1 MAGMTFANQIGAP
14 DGLNQAL
21 PANSLPD
28 TFIRWSQDALFDRIG
43 TIRRRGPFTL
53 VEPYDSTKTTIS
65 QPTPTSSPDE
75 ERPLGL
81 ISTTNLLGE
90 NVMAFIVYNSTDQVK
105 FYGYTADYVSNGTST
120 LRTFASSDA
129 DYTGASDSIFSSSPA
144 LGGGVWFSLINDYA
158 AASTTNKQCL
168 YYWRGGI
175 GTETATAGIAA
186 TYGYT
191 GAGVNST
198 YDSTI
203 TCVTTN
209 INSGMFAFDVV
220 GGEDYYLGIV
230 KTVGASTITLE
241 KNILRT
247 ALGAADNAAANSA
260 SRTVRFT
267 NTRPYIRNHGRG
279 LLTVNTALTT
289 ITSGNEGGSAE
300 GHWQTAGLNSS
311 WVLYRASDHMWIG
324 NIATITN
331 NASGTLGGTAGYTNT
346 AITAGLT
353 NEQYVAYP
361 LSYSMS
367 ANANAIVANRT
378 TENFTGVFTA
388 TYQGY
393 QWYANCGVSGKGNRI
408 VFSATHNPESVDL
421 SREAPDSIELS
432 GTSSIRGIA
441 STSAGLIVFTDSST
455 YIIRGNTR
463 FNFSLEEL
471 YPEGTLSASS
481 IVPYIGGAFWVS
493 KNGFMV
499 YDGASV
505 RNLTKDNLGSFY
517 TDSVKSFDYKND
529 NVYSFFYKN
538 YLFVYF
544 TKFQSSFTPRR
555 YEPSYVTGW
564 STTGGIED
572 LIWSNLDDAFLWEDF
587 SMDNKIPVYWDAQ
600 DMYKTIGA
608 EAQGVAA
615 IYNTATYGLDDNGIY
630 KYGPLN
636 FTDGMM
642 FALYLPTNSI
652 TTFSNVDFKAST
664 TFQTNNGISGIMGT
678 TADITSTIR
687 ARMIGIDTI
696 IDVNTS
702 GRDPILVYNNIKTSA
717 LYRIGPDFFIQ
728 TKAYTVGDPVL
739 KKWFQRI
746 LFNMKLNDGSIR
758 LDIVDNEDN
767 DAINIALKAH
777 KGWEV
782 YTPRGYTWRY
792 SVTTI
797 FPKYATANTTTW
809 QDVENQSE
817 TWVALFDPEFER
829 YKKRFSWRNTSAG
842 FKVYQ
847 LNTYEAPHT
856 NEGRINIPD
865 TVELSSWNIGYKPM
879 REGRQ

>member
-1 MAGMTFANQIGAP
+1 MAGLAFANQSGAP

-21 PANSLPD
+21 PANGLPD
-28 TFIRWSQDALFDRIG
+28 TFVRWSQDALFDRIG

-65 QPTPTSSPDE
+65 QPTPTSSTDE

-81 ISTTNLLGE
+81 ISTANLLGE
-90 NVMAFIVYNSTDQVK
+90 NVMAFIVYNSTNQVK
-105 FYGYTADYVSNGTST
+105 FYGYTADYVNTGTST
-120 LRTFASSDA
+120 LRTFASTDA
-129 DYTGASDSIFSSSPA
+129 DYSGASDSIFSSSPA
-144 LGGGVWFSLINDYA
+144 LGGGVWFSLINDYSP
-158 AASTTNKQCL
+158 ASITNNQCL

-198 YDSTI
+198 YTSAI
-203 TCVTTN
+203 TCSITGVT
-209 INSGMFAFDVV
+209 SGMFAFDVV

-230 KTVGASTITLE
+230 KSVSGGVVTLE

-331 NASGTLGGTAGYTNT
+331 NASGTLSATYVNT

-361 LSYSMS
+361 ISYSMS
-367 ANANAIVANRT
+367 ANANAIVGNRT

-432 GTSSIRGIA
+432 GTNSIRGIA
-441 STSAGLIVFTDSST
+441 STSAGLLIFTDNKT
-455 YIIRGNTR
+455 YIIRGNSR

-471 YPEGTLSASS
+471 YPEGVLCASS
-481 IVPYIGGAFWVS
+481 IVEYGGGAFWVS

-499 YDGASV
+499 YDGGSV

-517 TDSVKSFDYKND
+517 TDSVKSFDAKND
-529 NVYSFFYKN
+529 KVYSCFYKN

-544 TKFQSSFTPRR
+544 TKFQSSFIARR
-555 YEPSYVTGW
+555 YEPTYVTNW
-564 STTGGIED
+564 TATSGIQD
-572 LIWSNLDDAFLWEDF
+572 LIWSNLDDAFVWADF
-587 SMDNKIPVYWDAQ
+587 SNDSKTPVYWDSQ

-608 EAQGVAA
+608 EAQGIGAT
-615 IYNTATYGLDDNGIY
+615 YNTATYGLDDNGIY

-642 FALYLPTNSI
+642 FALYLPSGSV
-652 TTFSNVDFKAST
+652 TTFSNIDFSAAT
-664 TFQTNNGISGIMGT
+664 TFQTSNGISGIMGV
-678 TADITSTIR
+678 TADITDTIR
-687 ARMIGIDTI
+687 ARMIGIDSI
-696 IDVNTS
+696 IDVNTT
-702 GRDPILVYNNIKTSA
+702 GRDPILAYNNIKTDA
-717 LYRIGPDFFIQ
+717 LYRKGPDFFLQ
-728 TKAYTVGDPVL
+728 TKAYTVGDPIL

-746 LFNMKLNDGSIR
+746 LFNMKLNDGAIR
-758 LDIVDNEDN
+758 LDIVDDEDN
-767 DAINIALKAH
+767 ESINIGLKTH

-782 YTPRGYTWRY
+782 FTPRGYKWSY
-792 SVTTI
+792 VISVM
-797 FPKYATANTTTW
+797 FPKYTTANTSTW
-809 QDVENQSE
+809 LNVEDQGES
-817 TWVALFDPEFER
+817 WVSLLDPEFER

-842 FKVYQ
+842 FRIYQ
-847 LNTYEAPHT
+847 LNDYETPYST
-856 NEGRINIPD
+856 DGRINIPD
-865 TVELSSWNIGYKPM
+865 TVEINSWNIGYKPM
-879 REGRQ
+879 RDGRQ